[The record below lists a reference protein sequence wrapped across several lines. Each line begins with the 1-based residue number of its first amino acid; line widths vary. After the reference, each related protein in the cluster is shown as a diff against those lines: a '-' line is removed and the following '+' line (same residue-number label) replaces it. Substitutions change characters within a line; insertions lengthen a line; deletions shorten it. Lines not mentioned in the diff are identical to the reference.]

1 MSLAA
6 RIRRPAAAKA
16 AACRA
21 AGWWGETTLWQMFA
35 DAAAQG
41 GAQEA
46 LIDPPNREALDGQ
59 PPRRLSWRACAA
71 EAEALAGR
79 LHAAGVAPGAALILQ
94 GPNVAELVL
103 ALLACF
109 RLGAI
114 ASPVAL
120 QYDRAE
126 LARIAADLGEAAF
139 LGLGEVR
146 GLGIAARARAGLC
159 GAVPVHDSSGL
170 PPPAPLPLPPADAD
184 APATVVWTSGTT
196 GRSKGV
202 PRSHNHWRAVGRRA
216 GAGLGVVPGD
226 RILCPFPFINMA
238 AIGGC
243 LMSWIATRGTLILH
257 HPFELPVFLEQ
268 VARERPTV
276 AIAPPTILN
285 MLLKETERPGGLRP
299 DFASVRRMGSGSAPL
314 APWMVAGW
322 QARGLAVIN
331 LFGSNEGTAIIAS
344 PETVPDPELRAT
356 CFPIADDPA
365 ALETWLADPETGR
378 PVTEPGRPGEL
389 MVRGPTVF
397 EGYLG
402 MEAGEAEA
410 GRLFDAAGFF
420 RTGDLFAHVEG
431 APGLVRFI
439 ARTKEIIIR
448 GGVNIS
454 MPELEAHLAGH
465 PQVAEA
471 AAFPVPD
478 AILGE
483 RIGVAV
489 VAREGAAPGREVLV
503 QHLKALGVSALMW
516 PEEVLAVG
524 ALPRNAMGKV
534 LRAELQR
541 AWRAASAAA
550 GAPGTGGQT

>member
-1 MSLAA
+1 MSLVG
-6 RIRRPAAAKA
+6 RIARPAADKA
-16 AACRA
+16 TAFRR
-21 AGWWGETTLWQMFA
+21 AGWWGEETLWALFA
-35 DAAAQG
+35 QAAAAG
-41 GAQEA
+41 GEREA
-46 LIDPPNREALDGQ
+46 LVDPPNRETLDGRA
-59 PPRRLSWRACAA
+59 PRRLSWRDCAA

-79 LHAAGVAPGAALILQ
+79 LHSAGLRPGDAIILQ

-109 RLGAI
+109 RLGAV

-126 LARIAADLGEAAF
+126 LSRIAADLGARAF
-139 LGLGEVR
+139 LGLGTVR
-146 GLGIAARARAGLC
+146 GLDIAGRARGALPAGVATLD
-159 GAVPVHDSSGL
+159 VVDL
-170 PPPAPLPLPPADAD
+170 PAPGPLPAPPADAD

-216 GAGLGVVPGD
+216 GAGLGVQAGD

-243 LMSWIATRGTLILH
+243 LMSWIATRGTLLLH
-257 HPFELPVFLEQ
+257 HPFDLPVFLQ
-268 VARERPTV
+268 QIAAERATV
-276 AIAPPTILN
+276 AIAPPAILN
-285 MLLKETERPGGLRP
+285 MLLKEAERPGGLRP
-299 DFASVRRMGSGSAPL
+299 DFTSVRRMGSGSAPL

-322 QARGLAVIN
+322 QARGLSVIN

-344 PETVPDPELRAT
+344 PETVPDPEMRAT
-356 CFPIADDPA
+356 AFPLADDPVA
-365 ALETWLADPETGR
+365 IEAWLADPETGA

-402 MEAGEAEA
+402 MSPAEA
-410 GRLFDAAGFF
+410 AAERLFDDRGFF

-439 ARTKEIIIR
+439 ARAKEIIIR
-448 GGVNIS
+448 GGVNVS

-465 PQVAEA
+465 PEVAEA

-483 RIGVAV
+483 RIGIAV
-489 VAREGAAPGREVLV
+489 VAREGRPPGREALV
-503 QHLKALGVSALMW
+503 AHLKAEGVSTLMW
-516 PEEVLAVG
+516 PEEVLEVP

-541 AWRAASAAA
+541 AWREQSGSAED
-550 GAPGTGGQT
+550 GGTA